1 MNILCKIFRSYIS
14 GRLKR
19 KKRIRKQM
27 IDECRSALSDMR
39 YSIYDT
45 VADKAIRPTDKELFK
60 YIADSAYAQ
69 MSYIV
74 RKRIEKLYIEL

>member
-14 GRLKR
+14 GRLER
-19 KKRIRKQM
+19 KKQIRKQM

-39 YSIYDT
+39 YSIYDMI
-45 VADKAIRPTDKELFK
+45 ADKAIRPTDKESLK
-60 YIADSAYAQ
+60 YVADSAYAK